1 MVSYKTLM
9 KLKKNAYLGSK
20 RRVVW
25 ALFCRCCPHPLV
37 FVLLVQIPSS
47 SLMLSSGCVTV
58 IRCRDVA
65 VVVVVV

>member
-9 KLKKNAYLGSK
+9 KLKKNTYLGSK
-20 RRVVW
+20 RHIVW
-25 ALFCRCCPHPLV
+25 ALFCRRCPHPLI

-47 SLMLSSGCVTV
+47 SLVSSSGCVTV
-58 IRCRDVA
+58 VRCRDVA

>member
-20 RRVVW
+20 QRVIW
-25 ALFCRCCPHPLV
+25 ALFCHRCPHPLV

-47 SLMLSSGCVTV
+47 SLVSSSGCVMV
-58 IRCRDVA
+58 VRCRDVA